1 MYNTAAIAS
10 RPTPNPTPTPTP
22 MIVPFLFPDAPED
35 AVCRGTAELE
45 DALELVLDDAINGA
59 DVAGLVAIVTVCVAF
74 G

>member
-10 RPTPNPTPTPTP
+10 RPTPSPTPTPTP
-22 MIVPFLFPDAPED
+22 MIVPFLFSDAPED
-35 AVCRGTAELE
+35 VVCRGTAELE
-45 DALELVLDDAINGA
+45 DALELVLDDAVDGA